1 LQSVIHR
8 VDAERAELELVLS
21 SKTFGRNNYVGRFL
35 SFVCERYFE
44 GSTSEIKEYSIAVHA
59 LGRQPDFDPQSDT
72 IVRVTAHNLRK
83 RLELYYASEGA
94 DHPVQICLPP
104 GHYVPQFVHRGEPG
118 ARTHDRYTADSP
130 ELESESSEIFAA
142 SDSGAFI
149 PSEASLEIPSDP
161 ASTERPSDHRTRNLV
176 AALAAILIALLAAA
190 GYRFWLQRSQAE
202 PAEQP
207 KTPAVQL
214 MNSGSDIHALMG
226 ADRAPFVDRAGVA
239 WQRDHFCSGGSSFS
253 VTGHTIQG
261 TEDPQLFS
269 AGRHGAFRCK
279 YPVPPGVYEVHLL
292 FAETEGMQE
301 NGRHV
306 DFSINDSPGHID
318 VVDDAGGDDIATT
331 KIYADI
337 QPGSDGLIHI
347 DFITENSIVN
357 AIEILPS
364 TPHHMLPVRIA
375 AGSSAYRDTEGNT
388 WLEDRYFFG
397 GRVSSYAGTLSGV
410 PDGRLYVWHRFGH
423 FHYIIPVATGEKY
436 TLKLHFLEHWFG
448 APNGGTGGAGSRVF
462 DVSCNGSMLLKN
474 FDIYSEAG
482 SKPLVKT
489 FPHIEPTA
497 LGKIELY
504 FTPAVN
510 YPSISGIEI
519 IPE

>member
-21 SKTFGRNNYVGRFL
+21 SRTFGRNNYVGRFL

-83 RLELYYASEGA
+83 RLELYYTAEGA

-104 GHYVPQFVHRGEPG
+104 GHYVPQFVHRGELG
-118 ARTHDRYTADSP
+118 TRTHERYAAESLA
-130 ELESESSEIFAA
+130 LESESSEILDA
-142 SDSGAFI
+142 SDSAPI
-149 PSEASLEIPSDP
+149 PSEASLDVARDP
-161 ASTERPSDHRTRNLV
+161 VSAQRPTDHRTRNLV
-176 AALAAILIALLAAA
+176 AALGLMLVAVLATV
-190 GYRFWLQRSQAE
+190 GYRFLAQRSQAE
-202 PAEQP
+202 STQP
-207 KTPAVQL
+207 TKPPVIQL
-214 MNSGSDIHALMG
+214 ANSGKDIHALIG
-226 ADRAPFVDRAGVA
+226 ADRAPYVDRAGTA
-239 WQRDHFCSGGSSFS
+239 WQSDHFCSGGSSFS
-253 VTGHTIQG
+253 VAGHTIQG

-269 AGRHGAFRCK
+269 AGRHGILHCK
-279 YPVPPGVYEVHLL
+279 YPVPPGTYEVHLL
-292 FAETEGMQE
+292 FAETSGLQE
-301 NGRHV
+301 NSRYV
-306 DFSINDSPGHID
+306 DFSINGGPAASVDI
-318 VVDDAGGDDIATT
+318 VDDAGGDDIATT
-331 KIYADI
+331 KIYADV
-337 QPGSDGLIHI
+337 QPGSDGAIHI
-347 DFITENSIVN
+347 DFPTENSFVN

-364 TPHHMLPVRIA
+364 TPSHMLPVRIA
-375 AGSSAYRDTEGNT
+375 AGSATYRDTDGNS

-410 PDGRLYVWHRFGH
+410 QDGRLYLWHRFGH
-423 FHYIIPVATGEKY
+423 FHYIVPVATGEKY

-448 APNGGTGGAGSRVF
+448 APNGGTGGVGSRIF

-474 FDIYSEAG
+474 FDIYGEAG

-497 LGKIELY
+497 QGKIELY